1 MKSLNRMVRV
11 EAETHEAKIEECRM
25 QRTMRKL
32 TKRKRL
38 GRGKF
43 EANVDP
49 VLVPSEM
56 PSSLRQ
62 MPAPS
67 TGGILSGLLLIKLIN
82 LIIIAMK

>member
-1 MKSLNRMVRV
+1 MVRD
-11 EAETHEAKIEECRM
+11 EAEMHEAKMKERRM
-25 QRTMRKL
+25 RRTMRKL

-67 TGGILSGLLLIKLIN
+67 TGGILSGLLQIEKLVEI
-82 LIIIAMK
+82 